1 MITGI
6 IFACVIGKPVCVYM
20 AQEFDTVQECI
31 LVSAEDTKTLEA
43 ELPEAKL
50 YYICDPESQP
60 V

>member
-6 IFACVIGKPVCVYM
+6 IFVCVIGKDIC
-20 AQEFDTVQECI
+20 ALNTQEFDTVQECI
-31 LVSAEDTKTLEA
+31 LFSTEVTKILEA

-60 V
+60 L